1 MCRQLPG
8 KAPVYRHSASTSC
21 LLWRVVAGH
30 RALKPWQQQK
40 ACFAQAMAREGSQAA
55 GERDEWAAE
64 ARAARRAAATAEQ
77 LARSH
82 AAELADA
89 RKAYQVSSQVCRA
102 ADRSS
107 DC

>member
-1 MCRQLPG
+1 
-8 KAPVYRHSASTSC
+8 
-21 LLWRVVAGH
+21 
-30 RALKPWQQQK
+30 
-40 ACFAQAMAREGSQAA
+40 MAREGSQAA

-89 RKAYQVSSQVCRA
+89 RKAYQVRFQPLTAQLSF
-102 ADRSS
+102 S
-107 DC
+107 DDCAEMGC